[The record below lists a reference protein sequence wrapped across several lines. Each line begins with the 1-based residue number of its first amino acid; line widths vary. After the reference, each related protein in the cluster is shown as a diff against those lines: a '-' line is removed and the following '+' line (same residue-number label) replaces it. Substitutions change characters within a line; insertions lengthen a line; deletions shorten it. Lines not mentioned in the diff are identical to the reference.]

1 MKQPLNK
8 TLAHWLVGMMIL
20 TGAALAQ
27 ETRVGT
33 NAASELLIPVGAR
46 YLGMGG
52 ASIAAVQGIEAMY
65 WNPAGLA
72 RSSHSANAMF
82 SQMRH
87 ISDINVS
94 YVAVSATFGGLGTL
108 GLSLKSLD
116 IGDIIVTTEDAPD
129 GTGALISPQFITVGL
144 TYSRALSDRVN
155 VGATLNIVSESID
168 RVGATGIAVDAGV
181 QYSNVGQISGLNLGV
196 AVKNLGPAIQYEGS
210 GLFRSS
216 RPNGVDRGSSPL
228 QVVAQKDELP
238 TVLEIGLSYSVPVG
252 IKSKFDLASIFQD
265 NNFLEDVARFGVEYS
280 YNDALFLRGGYSLS
294 PDAPED
300 ATGEG
305 SYIYGLSLG
314 AGVHYDL
321 PSIALDVNYAYRDLA
336 FFDGSHVFS
345 IALGF

>member
-1 MKQPLNK
+1 MKQPFYKAPVLC
-8 TLAHWLVGMMIL
+8 LVVMMIL
-20 TGAALAQ
+20 SGAAAAQ
-27 ETRVGT
+27 ESRVGT

-52 ASIAAVQGIEAMY
+52 SSIAAVQGIESIY

-108 GLSLKSLD
+108 GFSLKSLD
-116 IGDIIVTTEDAPD
+116 IGDIVVTTEEAPD
-129 GTGALISPQFITVGL
+129 GTGAIINPQFVTVGL

-155 VGATLNIVSESID
+155 VGATFNIVSEGID
-168 RVGATGIAVDAGV
+168 RVGASGFAVDAGV
-181 QYSNVGQISGLNLGV
+181 QYSNVGQITGLSLGV
-196 AVKNLGPAIQYEGS
+196 AVKNLGPAMQYSGS
-210 GLFRSS
+210 GLFRTSQ
-216 RPNGVDRGSSPL
+216 PNGVDRASTPL

-238 TVLEIGLSYSVPVG
+238 TTLEIGMAYAVPFG
-252 IKSKFDLASIFQD
+252 TKSKVDLTTMYQD
-265 NNFLEDVARFGVEYS
+265 NNFLEDVSRFGVEYS
-280 YNDALFLRGGYSLS
+280 YNETFFLRGGYNIS

-300 ATGEG
+300 AVGEK
-305 SYIYGLSLG
+305 SYIYGLTLG
-314 AGVHYDL
+314 AGLHYELPTIAIDL
-321 PSIALDVNYAYRDLA
+321 NYAYRDLA

>member
-1 MKQPLNK
+1 MKQPFYKKL
-8 TLAHWLVGMMIL
+8 TLWLVVMMAVSS
-20 TGAALAQ
+20 AAMAQ
-27 ETRVGT
+27 ESRVGT

-52 ASIAAVQGIEAMY
+52 SSIAAVQGIESIY

-72 RSSHSANAMF
+72 RTTHSANAMF

-108 GLSLKSLD
+108 GFSLKSLD
-116 IGDIIVTTEDAPD
+116 IGDIVVTTEEVPD
-129 GTGALISPQFITVGL
+129 GTGAIISPQFVTAGL

-155 VGATLNIVSESID
+155 VGATFNIVSENID
-168 RVGATGIAVDAGV
+168 RVGATGFAFDAGV
-181 QYSNVGQISGLNLGV
+181 QYTNVGQINGLSLGV
-196 AVKNLGPAIQYEGS
+196 AVRNLGPAMQYGGT
-210 GLFRSS
+210 GLFRTSQ
-216 RPNGVDRGSSPL
+216 PNDVDRGSSPL

-238 TVLEIGLSYSVPVG
+238 TTLEIGMSYAIPIG
-252 IKSKFDLASIFQD
+252 TKSKVDVMTMYQD
-265 NNFLEDVARFGVEYS
+265 NNFLNDVSRFGAEYS
-280 YNDALFLRGGYSLS
+280 YNEMFFLRGGYSIS
-294 PDAPED
+294 PDSPQDAVGED
-300 ATGEG
+300 
-305 SYIYGLSLG
+305 SYIYGLTLG
-314 AGVHYDL
+314 GGVHYDL